1 MNTKQAAIVSFL
13 SKAVKGEAEMPSSLI
28 FEFKEACG
36 QALEKQ
42 FSREPREHKLRL
54 SALGKPLCQQQ
65 SEKLG
70 IEQEFS
76 YNAIMRFL
84 LGDLVEASLIAV
96 MKAAGIEVQEEQ
108 QKTKINLDDT
118 DINGTLD
125 VVIDDKVYDIKSA
138 SPYAFQNKFGKFGGY
153 AKVKE
158 DDPFGYVVQGYAYAQ
173 GVDKPFGGWIVVDKS
188 SGEVTVCEAP
198 DIQEQDKQDALDAA
212 TVNVRKLKKT
222 KRIEKQFKPTD
233 EIDKGEPTG
242 NKLLPREC
250 GFCGFR
256 HNCWSKA
263 QFLPKHTSRAKNPP
277 YVWYT
282 KVAKNA
288 HT

>member
-1 MNTKQAAIVSFL
+1 MTQHKV
-13 SKAVKGEAEMPSSLI
+13 I
-28 FEFKEACG
+28 FINKYG
-36 QALEKQ
+36 V
-42 FSREPREHKLRL
+42 
-54 SALGKPLCQQQ
+54 QQ
-65 SEKLG
+65 ELW
-70 IEQEFS
+70 F
-76 YNAIMRFL
+76 F
-84 LGDLVEASLIAV
+84 
-96 MKAAGIEVQEEQ
+96 
-108 QKTKINLDDT
+108 
-118 DINGTLD
+118 
-125 VVIDDKVYDIKSA
+125 
-138 SPYAFQNKFGKFGGY
+138 
-153 AKVKE
+153 
-158 DDPFGYVVQGYAYAQ
+158 
-173 GVDKPFGGWIVVDKS
+173 
-188 SGEVTVCEAP
+188 
-198 DIQEQDKQDALDAA
+198 
-212 TVNVRKLKKT
+212 LKKT

>member
-1 MNTKQAAIVSFL
+1 
-13 SKAVKGEAEMPSSLI
+13 MPSSLI
-28 FEFKEACG
+28 SEFKEACG
-36 QALEKQ
+36 DALEKQ
-42 FSREPREHKLRL
+42 FSREPRKHKLRL

-84 LGDLVEASLIAV
+84 LGDLVEATLIAV
-96 MKAAGIEVQEEQ
+96 MKAAGIEIQEEQ

-125 VVIDDKVYDIKSA
+125 VIIDDKVYDIKSA

-153 AKVKE
+153 SKVKE

-198 DIQEQDKQDALDAA
+198 DIQEQDKKDALDAA

-277 YVWYT
+277 HVWYT

-288 HT
+288 HI